1 MASEEKKL
9 SGQAKLPESPR
20 LSVYDDRVRA
30 IRDRMNTAQCRVQI
44 AMQFVMYPE
53 VREEL
58 RRVQGDLALALSF
71 IGGK

>member
-1 MASEEKKL
+1 MANEERKS
-9 SGQAKLPESPR
+9 SGQAKLTESPR

-58 RRVQGDLALALSF
+58 RKAQADLALALSY
-71 IGGK
+71 IGK